1 MCHYHDL
8 DINDIEGNNS
18 FRYDWL

>member
-1 MCHYHDL
+1 MYHYYDL